1 MVLKCIAWC
10 GRSHHQKMFIFKN
23 WALSLLNCFVYTFME
38 RVAVT
43 ANCGSSKEKVGFL
56 GAALWHCWLGGGHSQ
71 IVKGSL
77 LASANLYANDETR
90 CAKKRRLPTDWAET
104 ELRRRIFLR
113 LFKRQMTF
121 VYCHSSYARKRLYH
135 SLWMTKTN
143 FLSL

>member
-1 MVLKCIAWC
+1 
-10 GRSHHQKMFIFKN
+10 
-23 WALSLLNCFVYTFME
+23 ME

-43 ANCGSSKEKVGFL
+43 ANCNVTSTLEEENERESLLDFMTL
-56 GAALWHCWLGGGHSQ
+56 LTLGGHSQ

-90 CAKKRRLPTDWAET
+90 CAKKRRLPTATET